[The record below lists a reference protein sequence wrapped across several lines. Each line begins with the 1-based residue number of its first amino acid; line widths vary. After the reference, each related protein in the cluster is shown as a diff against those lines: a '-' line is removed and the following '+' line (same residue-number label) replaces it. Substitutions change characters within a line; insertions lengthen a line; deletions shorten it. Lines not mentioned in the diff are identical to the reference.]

1 MPLLI
6 AFIIAVVVVAI
17 YARRNAGTRAC
28 RWREDR
34 AGSKGALIKYN
45 CITCSAEAFRSTG
58 IPDRCMSGQGGASK
72 L

>member
-6 AFIIAVVVVAI
+6 ALVIAVVVVAI
-17 YARRNAGTRAC
+17 VARRRGPTRNC

-45 CITCSAEAFRSTG
+45 CTSCGAEAFRSNG
-58 IPDRCMSGQGGASK
+58 KPDRCLSNLNKPG

>member
-6 AFIIAVVVVAI
+6 AAVVVIIVVAI
-17 YARRNAGTRAC
+17 VAYRRSPTRNC

-34 AGSKGALIKYN
+34 AGSKGALVKYN
-45 CITCSAEAFRSTG
+45 CVTCGAEAFRSQG
-58 IPDRCMSGQGGASK
+58 KPDSCLSRLNKPG

>member
-1 MPLLI
+1 MPILI
-6 AFIIAVVVVAI
+6 ALIVAVIVVAI
-17 YARRNAGTRAC
+17 VARRGAATRNC

-45 CITCSAEAFRSTG
+45 CVSCGAEAFRSNG
-58 IPDRCMSGQGGASK
+58 KPDRCLSLLQSPR

>member
-17 YARRNAGTRAC
+17 YARKNAATRAC

-34 AGSKGALIKYN
+34 AGSKGTLIKYN
-45 CITCSAEAFRSTG
+45 CVTCGAEAFRSTG
-58 IPDRCMSGQGGASK
+58 KPDRCMSGQGGKGK

>member
-6 AFIIAVVVVAI
+6 ALIIAVVVVAI
-17 YARRNAGTRAC
+17 YARRTAATRAC

-34 AGSKGALIKYN
+34 DGSKGALIKYN
-45 CITCSAEAFRSTG
+45 CVHCGAEAYRSTG
-58 IPDRCMSGQGGASK
+58 KPDRCMARTRTDGK

>member
-6 AFIIAVVVVAI
+6 AFVIVVVVVAI
-17 YARRNAGTRAC
+17 VSRRSLRTRQC
-28 RWREDR
+28 RWRMDR

-45 CITCSAEAFRSTG
+45 CVTCGAEAFRSTG
-58 IPDRCMSGQGGASK
+58 KPDNCLSGIKSPR

>member
-6 AFIIAVVVVAI
+6 AFVIAVVVVAI
-17 YARRNAGTRAC
+17 VARRGAATRAC

-34 AGSKGALIKYN
+34 AGSKGALIKYKCIN
-45 CITCSAEAFRSTG
+45 CGADAFRSTG
-58 IPDRCMSGQGGASK
+58 KPDRCLSNLKSTG